1 MIELVYTPDFLDEID
16 WLRKNNKQLFR
27 KVRELAEDILEHP
40 ANGKGKP
47 ERLKYYAEVVYSRKI
62 DKKNRLIYEVV
73 DAEHVKLL
81 RCLGHYNDK

>member
-1 MIELVYTPDFLDEID
+1 MIELLYTPDLLDEID

-40 ANGKGKP
+40 TIGNGKP

-62 DKKNRLIYEVV
+62 DKKNRDI
-73 DAEHVKLL
+73 
-81 RCLGHYNDK
+81 